1 LAVRKSLAARKRAA
15 LVIPSRT
22 SMSRVIR
29 ASDVVLM
36 NVGGGVLKFGGGGAG
51 FGDGTV
57 AP

>member
-1 LAVRKSLAARKRAA
+1 
-15 LVIPSRT
+15 
-22 SMSRVIR
+22 MSRVIR